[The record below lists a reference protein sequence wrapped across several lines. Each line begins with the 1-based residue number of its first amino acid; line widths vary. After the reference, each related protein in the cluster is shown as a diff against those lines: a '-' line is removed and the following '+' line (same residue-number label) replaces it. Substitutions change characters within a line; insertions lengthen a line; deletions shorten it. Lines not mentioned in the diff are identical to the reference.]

1 MAVNAAVRCYSD
13 TDVFQFWLPFVSAPQ
28 RLVPG
33 SCVAARL
40 WARVRFR
47 GGDRLTLSDGVM
59 AGRGFPLESVALLRG
74 GSVTGTAIGLAIALS
89 EHGRGKAGRH

>member
-1 MAVNAAVRCYSD
+1 MDHMAVNVAVRCYSD
-13 TDVFQFWLPFVSAPQ
+13 MDMFRFWLPFVSAPQ

-47 GGDRLTLSDGVM
+47 GGDRLTLSPAECALRQTGVPSASGQSGRCSSKLKGVM
-59 AGRGFPLESVALLRG
+59 PL
-74 GSVTGTAIGLAIALS
+74 
-89 EHGRGKAGRH
+89 

>member
-1 MAVNAAVRCYSD
+1 VAVRCYSD
-13 TDVFQFWLPFVSAPQ
+13 TDMFRFWLPFVSAPQ

-47 GGDRLTLSDGVM
+47 GGDRLTLSPVECALRQRVYERQRAEWLLLVEAERRHASVRSWDGHMGVSDFK
-59 AGRGFPLESVALLRG
+59 R
-74 GSVTGTAIGLAIALS
+74 
-89 EHGRGKAGRH
+89 